1 MSWTDIKSIETMKKL
16 RDRFNVKVFVETGT
30 FRGQGSEVFGS
41 HFETLLTVEV
51 IPEYYWNSKKRLGKY
66 TNIYQTLMSS
76 PEYLFAL
83 KEPLKY
89 VGRVMFFL
97 DAHFYDSTLAPED
110 RWVILK
116 ELRALEGFGD
126 CIIVIH
132 DFNCN
137 GLGGLVYDGQPL
149 NFDLVKNTIAK
160 VNPNFHYYFNTFE
173 GCDILTK
180 EKVLDNKM
188 TPLVLDDEVSETL
201 DFVWSK
207 PETIHRAYRGFLYA
221 TPEPIDLT
229 QIELVNHY
237 E

>member
-16 RDRFNVKVFVETGT
+16 RDRFNIKVFVETGT
-30 FRGQGSEVFGS
+30 WRGQGSEVYGS

-51 IPEYYWNSKKRLGKY
+51 VPEYYWNAKKRLHKH

-76 PEYLFAL
+76 PDYLRKIAP
-83 KEPLKY
+83 PLKNA
-89 VGRVMFFL
+89 GRVLFFL
-97 DAHFYDSTLAPED
+97 DAHFYDASLPPED
-110 RWVILK
+110 RWVILQ

-126 CIIVIH
+126 CVIMIH

-137 GLGGLVYDGQPL
+137 GLGGLVYDGVPL
-149 NFDLVKNTIAK
+149 DFDLVKDAIAK
-160 VNPNFHYYFNTFE
+160 INPNFHYYFNTFE

-180 EKVLDNKM
+180 EKLLAGKMPPLELDEE
-188 TPLVLDDEVSETL
+188 TSDTL

-221 TPEPIDLT
+221 TPEPLDLT
-229 QIELVNHY
+229 QFELVTTR
-237 E
+237 